1 MFKFGRGAFFTGQL
15 DYNIKDLHFSMQ
27 VMNAFHDMKCFEFD
41 ITEEEMCKIG
51 DIIADVKKW
60 KDDYDGGFVLDGY
73 GWHIKYCHNGIKIY
87 SSGYEA
93 YPDDYRVVIGNLQ
106 DYIELL
112 CKKYSADTYIE
123 EEADDRRRL

>member
-1 MFKFGRGAFFTGQL
+1 MTILSLEIYSFQRAIRILYMGSLR
-15 DYNIKDLHFSMQ
+15 
-27 VMNAFHDMKCFEFD
+27 
-41 ITEEEMCKIG
+41 
-51 DIIADVKKW
+51 
-60 KDDYDGGFVLDGY
+60 
-73 GWHIKYCHNGIKIY
+73 IKIY